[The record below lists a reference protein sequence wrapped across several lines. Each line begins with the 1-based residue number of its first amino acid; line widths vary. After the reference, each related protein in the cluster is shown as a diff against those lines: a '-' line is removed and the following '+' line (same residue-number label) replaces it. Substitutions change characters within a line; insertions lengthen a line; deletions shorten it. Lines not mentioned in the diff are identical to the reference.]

1 MRIALR
7 PSRSLLALATA
18 FTLSGCVESFG
29 GSNLQFLFSA
39 PTPVPGS
46 GAADAPP
53 AGTYFTF
60 YALDHEYAA
69 DDPETIIVTRFF
81 EIQRFE
87 IQPVIRQASP
97 CFIDLEEAPYP
108 GLHVTQFAVK
118 ERERTGVEN
127 PFDPQDDDTEGEITD
142 VLTADERIGNL
153 SDLEGQVK
161 AVVSYSPMVLPDAA
175 AGCVA
180 DGIGASEIPAPTCIG
195 DEDNA
200 QRLRVCRDLWAED
213 PDYYEGSDKVF
224 TLPNNGS
231 FYGTVE
237 GPNPINQGFLGGAT
251 VSVDEVLSGFD
262 AYSINWQY
270 EDEAM
275 QTSSIGTTFMVGEP
289 EQRTRGVINARLVS
303 PLSASTFCEV
313 AIFADLGE
321 DDVNF

>member
-1 MRIALR
+1 MRTALR

-29 GSNLQFLFSA
+29 GSNLQMLFSG

-46 GAADAPP
+46 GAANAPP

-60 YALDHEYAA
+60 YALDHEFAP
-69 DDPETIIVTRFF
+69 DDPDTIVLTRFF

-87 IQPVIRQASP
+87 IQPAIRTASP
-97 CFIDLEEAPYP
+97 CFIDLEESRYP
-108 GLHVTQFAVK
+108 GLHITQFAAK
-118 ERERTGVEN
+118 ERERTGITN
-127 PFDPQDDDTEGEITD
+127 PYDPPNDVDEGDITD
-142 VLTADERIGNL
+142 VLTADVRIDNL
-153 SDLEGQVK
+153 ADLEGQVK
-161 AVVSYSPMVLPDAA
+161 AVVSYSPLPPPDAA

-180 DGIGASEIPAPTCIG
+180 DGIGGSEIPAPTCIG
-195 DEDNA
+195 EEDNA
-200 QRLRVCRDLWAED
+200 QRLRVCRDFWDQD

-224 TLPNNGS
+224 TLPNNGL

-251 VSVDEVLSGFD
+251 VTVDEVLSGFD

-289 EQRTRGVINARLVS
+289 EVRTRGVINARLVS
-303 PLSASTFCEV
+303 PFSNSTFCEV
-313 AIFADLGE
+313 GIFADLGE